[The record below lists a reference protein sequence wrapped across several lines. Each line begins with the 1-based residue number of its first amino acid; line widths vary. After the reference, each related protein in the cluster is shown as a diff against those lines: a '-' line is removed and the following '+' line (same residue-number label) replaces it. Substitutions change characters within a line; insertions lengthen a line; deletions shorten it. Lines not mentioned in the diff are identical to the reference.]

1 MVNLYPTAD
10 METRQRFSLTA
21 REHVTRMFNIKNAI
35 MQMPDQSSAKELVNL
50 FVQTMASLKEIPG
63 VDLTSSTRT
72 DASSVSQSTGP
83 ISKPAP
89 TPTPA
94 IPTPAPASVSATQG
108 GNDICFQPPRVTIRT
123 AKNLNENVKS
133 LREQLQNIHK
143 LLNQTQDATE
153 VTYEEMQDNIASRD
167 ISAMA
172 VQQLKATVQ
181 MQNKQLT

>member
-10 METRQRFSLTA
+10 LETRQRFSLTA
-21 REHVTRMFNIKNAI
+21 KEHVTRMFNIKNAI

-63 VDLTSSTRT
+63 VDLTSSVRT

-83 ISKPAP
+83 ISKPAQ
-89 TPTPA
+89 TPTQA
-94 IPTPAPASVSATQG
+94 IPSQMPASSTQNN
-108 GNDICFQPPRVTIRT
+108 NDICFQPPRVTIRT

-143 LLNQTQDATE
+143 LLN
-153 VTYEEMQDNIASRD
+153 
-167 ISAMA
+167 
-172 VQQLKATVQ
+172 
-181 MQNKQLT
+181 